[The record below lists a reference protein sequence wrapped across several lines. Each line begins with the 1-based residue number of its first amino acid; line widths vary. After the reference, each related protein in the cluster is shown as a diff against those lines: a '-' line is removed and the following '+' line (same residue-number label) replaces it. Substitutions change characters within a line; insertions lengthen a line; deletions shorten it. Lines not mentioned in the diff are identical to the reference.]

1 MDPTKDNRVP
11 IPRFFPGQRWVNVAL
26 RGLHLLGVAGM
37 GAAFLLPG
45 RIDSAWH
52 PYLLVTLS
60 TGIAMSA
67 LDAWSD
73 RMWLDQLSGQTMVA
87 KLALLGIIPL
97 WPAAGPVIFAAVIL
111 LSALI
116 SHAPARIRHYSVRQR
131 RSIVRQ
137 GHHRRPADTV

>member
-1 MDPTKDNRVP
+1 MDLENEQRLPS
-11 IPRFFPGQRWVNVAL
+11 PRFFPGQRWVNVAL
-26 RGLHLLGVAGM
+26 RGFHLLGVAGM

-45 RIDSAWH
+45 RIDAVWH
-52 PYLLVTLS
+52 PYLLVTLI

-97 WPAAGPVIFAAVIL
+97 WPAAGPVIFALVIL

-131 RSIVRQ
+131 RSIIRQ
-137 GHHRRPADTV
+137 GHRRPPDRV